1 MMKIKDLINKYQ
13 ANCDRITAIADL
25 CEKENRER
33 NEAENKEY
41 EALVRENQMYQMR
54 INAVN
59 AKVENRDANS
69 EAMSTIRDNVANG
82 KQTQIQFRDMTK
94 VADAT
99 AGGLVPLNIQEIV
112 DPLQEGLILDKVGIP
127 FMTGLAGDYVWP
139 VYEAVDATIQGEGVE
154 LTDTKITLSKLTANP
169 DRLGLAIPVTYEAL
183 NQTNGL
189 LETIVKRVMPQA
201 LVRTINKVLFS
212 PTKVNGATNLQGPFV
227 SLAATATE
235 LSAPPTFKELNAMKA
250 KVLAKGVDGAGL
262 CWVMTEA
269 NKATLEGTPINEK
282 GVYIPMIQ
290 NDMLCGLPVYC
301 TSAIT
306 DTYIG
311 LGDWQYQPMGLFGDI
326 RFIVDPYSKARSNA
340 VDFVINANYGTT
352 TLRSEAFALG
362 KIKAA

>member
-13 ANCDRITAIADL
+13 ANCDRITAIADV
-25 CEKENRER
+25 CEKEQRER

-41 EALVRENQMYQMR
+41 ETLVRENQMYQMR
-54 INAVN
+54 MSTLNT
-59 AKVENRDANS
+59 KVEQRDLVKD
-69 EAMSTIRDNVANG
+69 AMNAIRENVANG
-82 KQTQIQFRDMTK
+82 KQTQMQFRDMTK
-94 VADAT
+94 VADAA
-99 AGGLVPLNIQEIV
+99 AGGLVPLNIQDMV

-139 VYEAVDATIQGEGVE
+139 VYDAVDATIQGEGVE
-154 LTDTKITLSKLTANP
+154 LADSKINLSKLTANP

-183 NQTNGL
+183 TQTNGL

-212 PTKVNGATNLQGPFV
+212 PTKVNGATNLQGPYV
-227 SLAATATE
+227 DMAASATA
-235 LSAPPTFKELNAMKA
+235 LSATPTFKELNAMKA
-250 KVLAKGVDGAGL
+250 SVLAKGVDGAGL

-282 GVYIPMIQ
+282 GVYVPMIQ
-290 NDMLCGLPVYC
+290 NGLLCGVPVYC

-326 RFIVDPYSKARSNA
+326 RFTVDPYSKARSNA

-352 TLRSEAFALG
+352 TLRKEAFALG
-362 KIKAA
+362 KIGG